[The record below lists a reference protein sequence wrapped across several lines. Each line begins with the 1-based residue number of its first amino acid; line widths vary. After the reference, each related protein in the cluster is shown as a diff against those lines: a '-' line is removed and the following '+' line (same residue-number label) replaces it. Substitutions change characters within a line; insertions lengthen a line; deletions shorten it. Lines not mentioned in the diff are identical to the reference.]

1 MSVDRL
7 LEEGKIHRFEA
18 KRDEIDKALEIAKRD
33 LPLAEKIFE
42 DDLDWCFSITYNAI
56 FQACRAYMFSLG
68 YRPATSEA
76 HKTTFEF
83 MELTLEE
90 PHKETIAYFDRAR
103 KKRHRTMYDE
113 VGLVTRR
120 EAEELLHM
128 ANGFIAEIE
137 KRLKG

>member
-128 ANGFIAEIE
+128 ANVFIAEIE

>member
-1 MSVDRL
+1 
-7 LEEGKIHRFEA
+7 
-18 KRDEIDKALEIAKRD
+18 
-33 LPLAEKIFE
+33 
-42 DDLDWCFSITYNAI
+42 
-56 FQACRAYMFSLG
+56 MFSLG

-90 PHKETIAYFDRAR
+90 PHKETITYFDRAR